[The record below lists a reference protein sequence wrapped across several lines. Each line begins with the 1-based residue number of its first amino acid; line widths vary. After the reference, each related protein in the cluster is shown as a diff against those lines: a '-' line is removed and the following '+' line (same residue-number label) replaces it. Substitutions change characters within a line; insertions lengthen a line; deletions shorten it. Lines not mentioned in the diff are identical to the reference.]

1 MLFSLLIYHNNL
13 QCLAK
18 QLDLTEHVCG
28 TKVVYGRRQ
37 EKRMH
42 EQHEHQ
48 EGIAMNHDARFTDSL
63 KKLFYNIQGYMPSS
77 YSLGLTSS
85 YNNSRHVV

>member
-18 QLDLTEHVCG
+18 QFDLTEHVCG

-42 EQHEHQ
+42 EQHEHK

-63 KKLFYNIQGYMPSS
+63 KSCSIIYKATCLVHIV
-77 YSLGLTSS
+77 LGLLHHIKI
-85 YNNSRHVV
+85 RDM